1 MLYLP
6 LRNAAI
12 ILLYLSIILLLAFKV
27 TTTHPYPFTYNEK
40 LGAPTL
46 PYYNPLTTEG
56 VELGRLLFYDTLLS
70 GNNKQ
75 SCGSCHQQQYSFTDG
90 QARAIGTYGDTVE
103 RNTMSLVNMAWNNRF
118 FWDGRARS
126 IEELIPQP
134 ITNPKEMGQ
143 DTALLIRELKAHAHY
158 PRLFER
164 AFAGQTI
171 SMATVSKAIAQFVRT
186 ITSRGVTVP
195 DSLLPRGYNSL
206 PDSAD
211 LAYTLHH
218 DETVKG
224 SFYRFAQMCGHCHS
238 GVNYGGAHIADNM
251 LVPGTR
257 FKAPTL
263 INITLTAP
271 YMHDGRFTT
280 VEQILEHYNG
290 HIAQFNT
297 HNTDILQ
304 KPIENLLK
312 ECDKKNFSRVLQL
325 FTDSSVLTNKALA
338 NPFAQPGFSWQNY
351 Q

>member
-1 MLYLP
+1 MYLP
-6 LRNAAI
+6 LRNTAI
-12 ILLYLSIILLLAFKV
+12 ILTWVAILLLLGF
-27 TTTHPYPFTYNEK
+27 TGTTHPYRFDYNEK
-40 LGAPTL
+40 LGTPTL
-46 PYYNPLTTEG
+46 PYYNPLTIEG

-70 GNNKQ
+70 GNNQQ
-75 SCGSCHQQQYSFTDG
+75 SCGSCHLQQYSFTDG
-90 QARAIGTYGDTVE
+90 KARAIGAYGDTVE

-143 DTALLIRELKAHAHY
+143 DTALLVRELKAHRYY

-164 AFAGQTI
+164 AFAGQPI

-186 ITSRGVTVP
+186 IKSDGVIVP
-195 DSLLPRGYNSL
+195 DSLLPVGYNGL

-238 GVNYGGAHIADNM
+238 GVNYGGTKMADNM
-251 LVPGTR
+251 LVTGTR

-263 INITLTAP
+263 INITLTGP

-280 VEQILEHYNG
+280 IEQVLTHYNG

-297 HNTDILQ
+297 HNPDFLQ

-312 ECDKKNFSRVLQL
+312 ECDKKNFGRVLQL
-325 FTDSSVLTNKALA
+325 FTDTSVLTNKALA
-338 NPFAQPGFSWQNY
+338 NPFSQPGFSWEAY
-351 Q
+351 R

>member
-1 MLYLP
+1 MYLP
-6 LRNAAI
+6 LRNTAI
-12 ILLYLSIILLLAFKV
+12 ILAWAAILLLLGF
-27 TTTHPYPFTYNEK
+27 TGTTHPYRFDYNEK
-40 LGAPTL
+40 LGTPTL

-70 GNNKQ
+70 GNNQQ
-75 SCGSCHQQQYSFTDG
+75 SCGSCHLQQYSFTDG
-90 QARAIGTYGDTVE
+90 QARAIGAYGDTIE

-143 DTALLIRELKAHAHY
+143 DTALLVRELKAHRYY
-158 PRLFER
+158 PHLFER
-164 AFAGQTI
+164 AFAGQPI
-171 SMATVSKAIAQFVRT
+171 SMLTVSKAIAQFVRT
-186 ITSRGVTVP
+186 ITSRGVIVP
-195 DSLLPRGYNSL
+195 DSLLPVGYNGL
-206 PDSAD
+206 PDSTD

-218 DETVKG
+218 DETLKG

-238 GVNYGGAHIADNM
+238 GVNYGGTKIADNM
-251 LVPGTR
+251 LVTGTR

-263 INITLTAP
+263 INITLTGP

-280 VEQILEHYNG
+280 IEQVLTHYNG
-290 HIAQFNT
+290 HIAEFNG

-312 ECDKKNFSRVLQL
+312 ECDKKNFGRVLQL
-325 FTDSSVLTNKALA
+325 FTDTSVLTNKALA
-338 NPFAQPGFSWQNY
+338 NPFSQPDFSWEAY
-351 Q
+351 R